1 MKRRR
6 AGHLRATADL
16 MAALDHVAF
25 AGCIKP
31 KAFSR
36 ATVGCSRDAAGS
48 AAAACDLAGIIH
60 RTICEEPYDI
70 GTDHN
75 GRDQKRN
82 FGLPIHGLLVACAA
96 LRFEQ
101 VYANPV

>member
-1 MKRRR
+1 
-6 AGHLRATADL
+6 

-36 ATVGCSRDAAGS
+36 ATVGSSRDAAGS
-48 AAAACDLAGIIH
+48 AAAESDLAGIVH
-60 RTICEEPYDI
+60 RAICEEPSDI
-70 GTDHN
+70 GTDHDGCN
-75 GRDQKRN
+75 QKRN

-101 VYANPV
+101 V